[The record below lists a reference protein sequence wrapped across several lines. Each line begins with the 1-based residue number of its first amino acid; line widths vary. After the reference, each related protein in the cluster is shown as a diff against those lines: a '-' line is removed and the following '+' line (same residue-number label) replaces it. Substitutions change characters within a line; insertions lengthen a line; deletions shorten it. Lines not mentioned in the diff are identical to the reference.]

1 MRSRSATNS
10 VSSGLS
16 AAWKA
21 SRALSPHPTRILR
34 RAICRWRVS
43 DSMRL
48 TTASC
53 GGPNSFSRS
62 YERLPKT
69 SDHYGAI
76 ELVATLTHGPSL
88 SAGYKAR
95 HGHVYALVG
104 GKPAAL
110 LHLQSLLLVWDTV
123 RRGRRASCGSGSG
136 SPSTSPGRC
145 SSTPRSTVGTTSSS
159 SPRRPGKAGT
169 PSGGRAG
176 RPTIRMCAPAQ
187 VFGVTPYLLGGS
199 CVRASLRPR
208 PARPRESVRSL
219 CAP

>member
-1 MRSRSATNS
+1 MESVGLDAIDYRIVRRPKLLLALVRAPAQDERSLRRHRTRSDPYPRAEPQRWLQ
-10 VSSGLS
+10 G
-16 AAWKA
+16 A
-21 SRALSPHPTRILR
+21 SRP
-34 RAICRWRVS
+34 
-43 DSMRL
+43 
-48 TTASC
+48 
-53 GGPNSFSRS
+53 
-62 YERLPKT
+62 RLP
-69 SDHYGAI
+69 
-76 ELVATLTHGPSL
+76 
-88 SAGYKAR
+88 
-95 HGHVYALVG
+95 LVG